1 MYDIIK
7 GVENERWRIV
17 IKLSER
23 QEQIIELVKANEP
36 ITSEAIAKEL
46 GLTRSAIR
54 PDLSILTMTG
64 ILQAR
69 PKVGYVCMKN
79 YSKNSSSGEIRK
91 IKVKDVMSKPVLVK
105 EETTV
110 YEAILTL
117 FLNDAGTLFIEND
130 GVLVGAVSR
139 KDFIKMAMGTADMH
153 RVPVGIIMTRMPN
166 IIWVSEEDSAFIA
179 AKKIIEHQV
188 DSLPVIRREVVDEK
202 EVLKIVGKV
211 SKTTITGIFV
221 KLGEDE

>member
-1 MYDIIK
+1 M
-7 GVENERWRIV
+7 
-17 IKLSER
+17 KLSLR
-23 QEQIIELVKANEP
+23 QEQIIDLVKEKEP

-64 ILQAR
+64 LLQAR
-69 PKVGYVCMKN
+69 PKVGYVYVKN
-79 YSKNSSSGEIRK
+79 VIKEPKNSEIRN
-91 IKVKDVMSKPVLVK
+91 IKVKDVMSEPVLVK
-105 EETTV
+105 EETPV

-117 FLNDAGTLFIEND
+117 FLNDTGTLFIENE
-130 GVLVGAVSR
+130 GALLGAVSR

-166 IIWVSEEDSAFIA
+166 IISVLEEDTVFSA

-188 DSLPVIRREVVDEK
+188 DCLPVVRQEILKGK
-202 EVLKIVGKV
+202 EVSKIVGKV
-211 SKTTITGIFV
+211 SKTTIARVFV

>member
-1 MYDIIK
+1 M
-7 GVENERWRIV
+7 
-17 IKLSER
+17 
-23 QEQIIELVKANEP
+23 KANEP

-69 PKVGYVCMKN
+69 PKVGYVCMRN
-79 YSKNSSSGEIRK
+79 SSKNSSSGEIRK
-91 IKVKDVMSKPVLVK
+91 ITVRDIMSKPVLVK
-105 EETTV
+105 EETPV

-130 GVLVGAVSR
+130 GVLLGAVSR

-166 IIWVSEEDSAFIA
+166 IIWVSEDDSAFVA

-188 DSLPVIRREVVDEK
+188 DSLPVIRREGVDGK
-202 EVLKIVGKV
+202 EVLKIVGKI